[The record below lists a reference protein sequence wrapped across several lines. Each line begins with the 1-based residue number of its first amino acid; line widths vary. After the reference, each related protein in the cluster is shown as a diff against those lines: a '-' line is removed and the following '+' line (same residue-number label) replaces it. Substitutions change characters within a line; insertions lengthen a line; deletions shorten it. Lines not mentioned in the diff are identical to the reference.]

1 MFRKEKM
8 NILEK
13 KYDEYDIASPNPG
26 ALIQSMRAF
35 GYDISTAIADI
46 VDNSIAAGARN
57 IRIEFYWDDTNSRI
71 AIIDDG
77 KGMSEEEL
85 INAMR
90 LGSKSPLE
98 ERSEDDLGRF
108 GLGMKT
114 ASFSQCNKLTVATK
128 QQTLES
134 AVRSWDLDYISKVN
148 CWNLLKSKSIIM
160 EKYLTRLNEMSSGT
174 VVLWENIDSIVSE
187 NNDQNLNPQKFFY
200 EKASDVKKHVA
211 LTFCDFLA
219 GRNALTICIND
230 RRVEPWDPFL
240 SSHPATIISPTEE
253 LYIDNKLVRV
263 TPYILPHHSKLTAE
277 EFSLAS
283 GTKGWN
289 AQQGFYIYRN
299 KRLIVAGSWMELGY
313 KKEEHCKLARI
324 RIDIDNRQ
332 DKDWDIDV
340 RKAKATPPSAIVV
353 DLKRIAKLA
362 RLEAT
367 RIYRH
372 RGKKIARTFSGEE
385 RHYVW
390 EQKVRHGKIF
400 YKINRKYP
408 FIDLLLKNKNISIED
423 IRKAIKLI
431 EETVPI
437 PLIVSETNE
446 NPEKMSQPYEGVK
459 SEEIFNM
466 MESMYECLKNEGMSK
481 KRIIGILSFSEPFIY
496 HEELIATFIDG
507 LEKKV

>member
-1 MFRKEKM
+1 MR
-8 NILEK
+8 ILEN
-13 KYDEYDIASPNPG
+13 KYGEYDIASPNPG

-35 GYDISTAIADI
+35 GYDISTAIADVI
-46 VDNSIAAGARN
+46 DNSIAAGARN
-57 IRIEFYWDDTNSRI
+57 IRVEFYWDDDNSHI

-98 ERSEDDLGRF
+98 ERFEDDLGRF

-114 ASFSQCNKLTVATK
+114 ASFSQCNRLTVATK
-128 QQTLES
+128 QYSLES
-134 AVRSWDLDYISKVN
+134 TVRCWDLDYISKIN
-148 CWNLLKSKSIIM
+148 CWNLLKSKSTIM
-160 EKYLTRLNEMSSGT
+160 EKYLIRLNEMSSGT

-187 NNDQNLNPQKFFY
+187 NSDQNLDPQKFFY

-219 GRNALTICIND
+219 GRNALNIWIND
-230 RRVEPWDPFL
+230 RCVEPWDPFL
-240 SSHPATIISPTEE
+240 SSHPATIVSPAEE
-253 LYIDNKLVRV
+253 LYIDDELVRV
-263 TPYILPHHSKLTAE
+263 TPYILPHHSKLTPE

-299 KRLIVAGSWMELGY
+299 KRLIVAGSWLGLGY
-313 KKEEHCKLARI
+313 KKEEHSKLARI
-324 RIDIDNRQ
+324 RIDINNRQ

-340 RKAKATPPSAIVV
+340 RKAKATPPSAIVG

-372 RGKKIARTFSGEE
+372 RGKKIARSLSEE
-385 RHYVW
+385 WHYVW
-390 EQKVRHGKIF
+390 EQKIRHGKLF
-400 YKINRKYP
+400 FRINRKHP
-408 FIDLLLKNKNISIED
+408 FVDLLLTNKNISVKD
-423 IRKAIKLI
+423 IKKAIKLI

-446 NPEKMSQPYEGVK
+446 NPEKMTSPYEGVK
-459 SEEIFNM
+459 SEEISNM
-466 MESMYECLKNEGMSK
+466 IRSMYESLKNTGMSQK
-481 KRIIGILSFSEPFIY
+481 QILGILSSSEPFIY
-496 HEELIATFIDG
+496 YGELIATFIDE
-507 LEKKV
+507 LEEKI

>member
-1 MFRKEKM
+1 MDTF
-8 NILEK
+8 K
-13 KYDEYDIASPNPG
+13 KKHEEYDVASPNPG
-26 ALIQSMRAF
+26 PLIQSMRAF
-35 GYDISTAIADI
+35 GYDVSTAIADVI
-46 VDNSIAAGARN
+46 DNSIAAGARN
-57 IRIEFYWDDTNSRI
+57 VWIEFYWNDANSHI

-77 KGMSEEEL
+77 KGMSEKEL

-98 ERSEDDLGRF
+98 ERFEDDLGRF

-128 QQTLES
+128 QHSLEP
-134 AVRSWDLDYISKVN
+134 AVRCWDLEYISKIN
-148 CWNLLKSKSIIM
+148 CWNLLKSKSITT
-160 EKYLTRLNEMSSGT
+160 EKYLIGLNEMSSGT
-174 VVLWENIDSIVSE
+174 VVLWENIDSIVFEKSDR
-187 NNDQNLNPQKFFY
+187 NFTPQKFFY
-200 EKASDVKKHVA
+200 EKASEVKKHIA
-211 LTFCDFLA
+211 LTFCDFFT
-219 GRNALTICIND
+219 GRNALTIWIND
-230 RRVEPWDPFL
+230 RCVESWDPFL

-253 LYIDNKLVRV
+253 LYIDNELVKV
-263 TPYILPHHSKLTAE
+263 TPYILPHHSKLSAE

-299 KRLIVAGSWMELGY
+299 KRLIVAGSWMGLGY

-324 RIDIDNRQ
+324 RIDINNRQ

-340 RKAKATPPSAIVV
+340 RKAKAVPPSSIVS

-408 FIDLLLKNKNISIED
+408 IIDLLLKNKNISIED
-423 IRKAIKLI
+423 MKKAIKLI

-446 NPEKMSQPYEGVK
+446 NPEKISQPYEGAK

-466 MESMYECLKNEGMSK
+466 MQSMYECLKNEGMSK
-481 KRIIGILSFSEPFIY
+481 KRIMGILSSSEPFIY

-507 LEKKV
+507 LEDKV